1 MSGIRFRVEAQA
13 SGSRARAGRLTTLHG
28 EVATPVFMPVG
39 THATV
44 KGMSVDD
51 LQTAGSEILLANA
64 YHLSLRPGPEVFRRV
79 GGIHAFMRWSGSVL
93 TDSGG
98 FQVFSLA
105 TDRTITEEG
114 AVFRSY
120 VDGARVVLSP
130 ERSIA
135 VQRAIGGDIM
145 MAMDHCVPSTAD
157 RATAAAAVRLTQR
170 WAMRSLAA
178 REGSSQGLFGIVQGA
193 CFEDLRAESAA
204 GLIDLPFDGF
214 AIGGL
219 AVGESKDERERFTA
233 FTTDLLPVDR
243 PRYLMGV
250 GTPADL
256 LEAVHRGVDMF
267 DCTVPSVLAKQGVA
281 FTSTGRLQLFRGVY
295 KLDDGPVDARCDCTT
310 CARYSRAYLHHLAKT
325 REVLGWRLLTAHNLR
340 FYHVLMAT
348 MRHHVLGDTFAAYY
362 REQREPLARGDEAH
376 PSVPPVPRRQRRE
389 PSAGPRFE
397 VRMSAHGYASIVD
410 RPSGEIMHAGLDPS
424 AEAQRLYVEQSHLV
438 ERLAEATS
446 RPLVVWD
453 VGLGAGHNAMAALRC
468 AEGGATGRRPLQLV
482 SFEHDTAALRLAL
495 RHPTSFPHVQHEGPR
510 RLLRKGE
517 WRSNASGCAW
527 TLLDGDFRDRLAE
540 APPPDVIFFD
550 PFSARTDAL
559 MWMLDTFAR
568 VFAVCANHDTELF
581 TYSASPAVRAALLA
595 AGFHLAV
602 GVPTGEKRETTV
614 AMTPA
619 AVPHAAARGRTLL
632 GVEWLERWRRSRHK
646 FPSDVAADDEAAF
659 ELLMA
664 GLEQFHGAEE

>member
-1 MSGIRFRVEAQA
+1 MSGIRFRLEAQA

-44 KGMSVDD
+44 KGMSVGE
-51 LQTAGSEILLANA
+51 LQAAGSEILLANA
-64 YHLSLRPGPEVFRRV
+64 YHLSLRPGPEVFQRV
-79 GGIHAFMRWSGSVL
+79 GGIHAFMGWNGSVL

-120 VDGARVVLSP
+120 VDGARVVLGP

-135 VQRAIGGDIM
+135 VQRAIGSDIM

-157 RATAAAAVRLTQR
+157 HATAAAAVRLTER
-170 WAMRSLAA
+170 WAVRSLAA

-204 GLIDLPFDGF
+204 GLVELPFDGF

-233 FTTDLLPVDR
+233 FTTDRLPADR

-281 FTSTGRLQLFRGVY
+281 FTSAGRLQLFRRVY
-295 KLDDGPVDARCDCTT
+295 KQDDGPVDARCDCAT
-310 CARYSRAYLHHLAKT
+310 CAHYSRAYLHHLAKT
-325 REVLGWRLLTAHNLR
+325 REVLGWQLLTAHNLR
-340 FYHVLMAT
+340 CYHGLMAT
-348 MRHHVLGDTFAAYY
+348 MRRHVLDDTFADYY
-362 REQREPLARGDEAH
+362 RDHRDALARGDDAH
-376 PSVPPVPRRQRRE
+376 PSVPPVSRRPRRASS
-389 PSAGPRFE
+389 PGPRFE
-397 VRMSAHGYASIVD
+397 VRRSEHGYASMVD
-410 RPSGEIMHAGLDPS
+410 RASGEIMHAGLDPS
-424 AEAQRLYVEQSHLV
+424 VEAHTLYVEQSRLR
-438 ERLAEATS
+438 ERLAEAT

-453 VGLGAGHNAMAALRC
+453 VGLGAAHNAMAALRC
-468 AEGGATGRRPLQLV
+468 AESAVARRPLHLV
-482 SFEHDTAALRLAL
+482 SFEHDTTALRLAL
-495 RHPTSFPHVQHEGPR
+495 RHPTAFAHVQHDGPR

-517 WRSNASGCAW
+517 WRSDTGDCTW
-527 TLLDGDFRDRLAE
+527 TLLVGDFRTRLVD
-540 APPPDVIFFD
+540 APPPDVIFYD
-550 PFSARTDAL
+550 PFSARTDTA
-559 MWMLDTFAR
+559 MWTLDTFAR
-568 VFAVCANHDTELF
+568 VFAVCADHDTELF
-581 TYSASPAVRAALLA
+581 TYSASTAVRAALLA
-595 AGFHLAV
+595 AGFQVAR
-602 GVPTGEKRETTV
+602 GVPTGAKRETSV
-614 AMTPA
+614 AMTS
-619 AVPHAAARGRTLL
+619 AAARHTAARCRTLL
-632 GVEWLERWRRSRHK
+632 GPDWLERWRRSRTR
-646 FPSDVAADDEAAF
+646 FPSDVPAADEAGF
-659 ELLMA
+659 EQRMSQ
-664 GLEQFHGAEE
+664 LEQFRSA